1 MTLLTKLQREL
12 LAEGNYAAARAMA
25 EADRPR
31 KPRKAIRP
39 RKRRTAEQERAKFER
54 EYGSKERRDWVA
66 GLPCLCGCGR
76 GPCDNAHTANE
87 GKGRKGHHTTI
98 VPLFRACHR
107 QSHRIGVQTFEA
119 KHSARLCGRTL
130 RSWAETIAH
139 AWRLHAG
146 EVVE

>member
-1 MTLLTKLQREL
+1 MTLLNKRQREL

-31 KPRKAIRP
+31 KPRKAIRS
-39 RKRRTAEQERAKFER
+39 RKRRTAEEVRAKFER
-54 EYGSKERRDWVA
+54 EYGSQNRVDWVNE
-66 GLPCLCGCGR
+66 LPCLACGR
-76 GPCDNAHTANE
+76 SPSDNAHTENE
-87 GKGRKGHHTTI
+87 GKSRKGHHTTI
-98 VPLFRACHR
+98 VPLCRPHHR
-107 QSHRIGVQTFEA
+107 ESHRGVQTFEA
-119 KHSARLCGRTL
+119 KHALRLCGRTL